1 MISIVDDDA
10 SVRDGVNGLVR
21 SLGYT
26 TAVFSSAEEYL
37 QSGTARDSSCLITDL
52 GMPGMSGADLQE
64 RLIADGNMM
73 PVIIMTA
80 SRDDGLRRRVL
91 NAGARGF
98 LRKPF
103 VDQQLIDCLQ
113 DALKR
118 TGRELPPV
126 PGARRSA
133 P

>member
-37 QSGTARDSSCLITDL
+37 QSSAARNSSCLITDL

-103 VDQQLIDCLQ
+103 ADQQLIDCLQ

-118 TGRELPPV
+118 TDREVPPL

>member
-37 QSGTARDSSCLITDL
+37 QSGAARDSSCLITDL

-103 VDQQLIDCLQ
+103 GDQQLIDCLQ
-113 DALKR
+113 DALKAH
-118 TGRELPPV
+118 G
-126 PGARRSA
+126 
-133 P
+133 

>member
-10 SVRDGVNGLVR
+10 SVRDGVRSLVR

-26 TAVFSSAEEYL
+26 AATFSSAEEYL
-37 QSGTARDSSCLITDL
+37 QSAAVRDSSCLITDL
-52 GMPGMSGADLQE
+52 GMPGMGGADLQE
-64 RLIADGNMM
+64 HLLADGNTM
-73 PVIIMTA
+73 PVIVMTA
-80 SRDDGLRRRVL
+80 SHDDGLRKRVL

-103 VDQQLIDCLQ
+103 GDQQLIDCLEN
-113 DALKR
+113 ALKR
-118 TGRELPPV
+118 SGDEVPPV
-126 PGARRSA
+126 SSVRRSA